1 MKNGIG
7 LLTVLTLFFLLSTT
21 CVAQEESVFRLN
33 LINPGVEYEH
43 AISAQQKLIVNAGYG
58 WVTTTPNTA
67 YVPTDASRF
76 FLPFLDIHY
85 RKLKGEE
92 SKLLKGFEPYWGLRF
107 LASGKHEYSGGVSSS
122 PNYSIGPTYGIQ
134 KRFTPFYLTINAG
147 PAYYFSLDF
156 YESSID
162 FESGIYGMVELSLSY
177 EL

>member
-1 MKNGIG
+1 MGRIILG
-7 LLTVLTLFFLLSTT
+7 FILLSIS

-67 YVPTDASRF
+67 YIPTGTSRF

-92 SKLLKGFEPYWGLRF
+92 SKLLKGFEPYWGIKL
-107 LASGKHEYSGGVSSS
+107 LVSGKHQQDGVSISS
-122 PNYSIGPTYGIQ
+122 PNYAIGPTYGIQ
-134 KRFTPFYLTINAG
+134 KRFNPFYLTINAG
-147 PAYYFSLDF
+147 PNYYFSSDSYSRGTQNTGL
-156 YESSID
+156 
-162 FESGIYGMVELSLSY
+162 YGSVEISFSY
-177 EL
+177 EF